1 MVFVHDPAS
10 CLLPFAFP
18 RFLAM
23 ASSSATPSRSAH
35 RPAGRKPPVARPG
48 RFQAFIRTMWALFW
62 GGLVGLLLYVAAV
75 NYNFLNLF
83 GRMPNLRTLENPKS
97 ALASEIY
104 SADGVLLGKYFREN
118 RTPADYRDLPQ
129 NLVDALVATE
139 DVRFEQHSGIDFK
152 SIMRAV
158 AGLGRAG
165 GGSTLSQQ
173 VAKVLFRTR
182 PGEASNLNDGKLN
195 GEGKLG
201 LLITKTKE
209 WLLAIRLERNY
220 TKREIMRMY
229 LNTVDF
235 GSNAYG
241 INTAAKTFF
250 NKKPKEL
257 TTPEAATLVG
267 IVNAPSR
274 FSPALHPVRSKRRRN
289 WVLQQMSKYGYLP
302 ADELQKDTAKA
313 IVLHYSVENPTQ
325 GLAPYFRTE
334 VAKYLQAW
342 AKETDHD
349 LYADGLKIYTTID
362 SRMQAAAEQAVSE
375 HLALQQKAFSAQWKG
390 QLPWRDENGRV
401 IPNFLATAMRRTQR
415 YKSLMTQYEGN
426 KDSVN
431 YYLRKKYRMPV
442 FTWQGEK
449 EMLMSPMDSLDYY
462 KRYLRAGFMAVNP
475 LNGQVKAWVGGPNFK
490 FFKFDHVRQGKRQP
504 GSTFKPIV
512 YTAAID
518 AGYVPCFPRPDVATT
533 FPAVAGRPAYTP
545 KNFEGGFSGRVFTLR
560 QALARSM
567 NSITAW
573 LVLQLT
579 PKTIADYAKNL
590 GITSPIDPVPAVGF
604 GASDCSI
611 FELCG
616 AYGTFVNKG
625 VWTSPIMV
633 MRIEDKNRNV
643 LREFVPRT
651 REVLSEETAY
661 VMTNMLQASTTER
674 GGTSTILHTGFKFP
688 FEIGA
693 KTGTTSNYSD
703 AWFMGITPNLVCGM
717 WVGGEDRSIH
727 FRSGYY
733 GQGARLA
740 LPLYGIFIKKVYAN
754 KSIDFDTHPFPL
766 PSKPLTIELDC
777 SKYYGGQRDTIPADQ
792 KMAQP
797 TLDALD
803 DKDI

>member
-1 MVFVHDPAS
+1 MWVLFV
-10 CLLPFAFP
+10 
-18 RFLAM
+18 
-23 ASSSATPSRSAH
+23 
-35 RPAGRKPPVARPG
+35 
-48 RFQAFIRTMWALFW
+48 
-62 GGLVGLLLYVAAV
+62 GGLVGLMLYVGAV
-75 NYNFLNLF
+75 NYNFMGLF

-97 ALASEIY
+97 ELASEVY

-118 RTPADYRDLPQ
+118 RTPVDYKDLPQ

-158 AGLGRAG
+158 AGLGRSG

-173 VAKVLFRTR
+173 VAKVLFKTR
-182 PGEASNLNDGKLN
+182 PGEESNLNDGVLN
-195 GEGKLG
+195 GSGKLG

-220 TKREIMRMY
+220 TKREILRMY
-229 LNTVDF
+229 LNTVDY
-235 GSNAYG
+235 GSNAFG

-250 NKKPKEL
+250 NKKPKDL
-257 TTPEAATLVG
+257 TTTEAATLVG

-274 FSPALHPVRSKRRRN
+274 FSPALHPARSKRRRN
-289 WVLQQMSKYGYLP
+289 WVLHQMNVYGYLP
-302 ADELQKDTAKA
+302 ASELAKDTAKA
-313 IVLHYSVENPTQ
+313 IVLHYNVESPTQ

-334 VAKYLQAW
+334 VAKYLQTW

-349 LYADGLKIYTTID
+349 LYADGLKIYTTLD
-362 SRMQAAAEQAVSE
+362 SRMQEHAEKAVAE
-375 HLALQQKAFSAQWKG
+375 HLALQQKWFSAQWKG
-390 QLPWRDENGRV
+390 QQPWRDENGRV
-401 IPNFLATAMRRTQR
+401 IPNFLATSMRRTQR
-415 YKSLMTQYEGN
+415 YKSLMTRYEGN

-431 YYLRKKYRMPV
+431 YYLRRKYRMPV

-449 EMLMSPMDSLDYY
+449 EMLMSPIDSLDYY

-475 LNGQVKAWVGGPNFK
+475 LNGQIKAWVGGPNYK

-512 YTAAID
+512 YTAAI
-518 AGYVPCFPRPDVATT
+518 AEGYSPCFPRPDVATT
-533 FPAVAGRPAYTP
+533 FPGAAGRPPYTP
-545 KNFEGGFSGRVFTLR
+545 KNFEGSFSGRSFTLR

-573 LVLQLT
+573 LVYQLT
-579 PKTIADYAKNL
+579 PEKIVDYAKLL
-590 GITSPIDPVPAVGF
+590 GITSPIDAVPAVGF

-625 VWTSPIMV
+625 VWTSPLMV
-633 MRIEDKNRNV
+633 TRIEDKNGNM
-643 LREFVPRT
+643 LREFIPRT
-651 REVLSEETAY
+651 KNVLTEETAY
-661 VMTNMLQASTTER
+661 VMTNMLEASTTEP
-674 GGTSTILHTGFKFP
+674 GGTSTILHTGFKFNTT
-688 FEIGA
+688 IGA

-703 AWFMGITPNLVCGM
+703 AWFMGITPDLVCGM

-727 FRSGYY
+727 FRSGAY

-740 LPLYGIFIKKVYAN
+740 LPLYGIFMKKVYAD
-754 KSIDFDTHPFPL
+754 KSIDINKGPFPV
-766 PSKPLTIELDC
+766 PSNLTIELDC
-777 SKYYGGQRDTIPADQ
+777 SRYYGAQRDTIPYEQ

-797 TLDALD
+797 TTNDLN
-803 DKDI
+803 KEEI

>member
-1 MVFVHDPAS
+1 MWV
-10 CLLPFAFP
+10 LFA
-18 RFLAM
+18 
-23 ASSSATPSRSAH
+23 
-35 RPAGRKPPVARPG
+35 
-48 RFQAFIRTMWALFW
+48 
-62 GGLVGLLLYVAAV
+62 GGLLGLVLYVGAV
-75 NYNFLNLF
+75 NYNFMGWF

-97 ALASEIY
+97 ELASEVY

-118 RTPADYRDLPQ
+118 RTPADYQDLPQ

-158 AGLGRAG
+158 GGLGRSG

-173 VAKVLFRTR
+173 VAKVLFKTR
-182 PGEASNLNDGKLN
+182 PGEASNLNDGTLN

-220 TKREIMRMY
+220 TKREILRMY
-229 LNTVDF
+229 LNTVDY
-235 GSNAYG
+235 GSNAFG

-250 NKKPKEL
+250 NKKPKDL

-274 FSPALHPVRSKRRRN
+274 FSPAMHPARSKRRRN
-289 WVLQQMSKYGYLP
+289 WVLRQMNKYGYLP
-302 ADELQKDTAKA
+302 AAELAKDTTQA
-313 IVLHYSVENPTQ
+313 IVLHYSVENPSK
-325 GLAPYFRTE
+325 GLAPYFRAE
-334 VAKYLQAW
+334 VVKSLLSW

-349 LYADGLKIYTTID
+349 LYADGLKIYTTLD
-362 SRMQAAAEQAVSE
+362 SRMQAYAEKAVAE
-375 HLALQQKAFSAQWKG
+375 HLALQQKWFSAQWKG
-390 QLPWRDENGRV
+390 QQPWRDENGRV
-401 IPNFLATAMRRTQR
+401 IPNFLTTAMRRTQR
-415 YKSLMTQYEGN
+415 YKSLMTRYEGN

-431 YYLRKKYRMPV
+431 YYLRRKYRMPV

-475 LNGQVKAWVGGPNFK
+475 LNGQIKAWVGGPNYK

-512 YTAAID
+512 YTAAI
-518 AGYVPCFPRPDVATT
+518 AEGYSPCFPRPDVATT
-533 FPAVAGRPAYTP
+533 FPGAAGRPPYTP
-545 KNFEGGFSGRVFTLR
+545 HNFEGNFSGRTFTLR

-573 LVLQLT
+573 LVYQLT
-579 PKTIADYAKNL
+579 PEKIVEYSKLL
-590 GITSPIDPVPAVGF
+590 GITSPIDAVPAVGF

-633 MRIEDKNRNV
+633 TRIEDKNSNV
-643 LREFVPRT
+643 LREFIPRT
-651 REVLSEETAY
+651 KNVLTEETAY
-661 VMTNMLQASTTER
+661 VMTNMLEASTTEQ
-674 GGTSTILHTGFKFP
+674 GGTSTILHTGFKFNTT
-688 FEIGA
+688 IGA

-703 AWFMGITPNLVCGM
+703 AWFMGITPDLVCGM

-727 FRSGYY
+727 FRNGAY

-740 LPLYGIFIKKVYAN
+740 LPLYGIFMKKVYAD
-754 KSIDFDTHPFPL
+754 KSIDINTGPFPV
-766 PSKPLTIELDC
+766 PSTLNIELNC
-777 SKYYGGQRDTIPADQ
+777 SKYYGAQRDTIPYEQ

-797 TLDALD
+797 TTD
-803 DKDI
+803 DLNKEDI